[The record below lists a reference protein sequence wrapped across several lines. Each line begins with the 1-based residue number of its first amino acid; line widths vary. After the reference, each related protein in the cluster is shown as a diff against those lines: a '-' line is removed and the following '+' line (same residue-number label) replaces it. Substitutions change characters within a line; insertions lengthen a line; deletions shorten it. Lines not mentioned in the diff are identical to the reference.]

1 MQPLKTP
8 IMIGAGR
15 SALLRNLGVM
25 FAPAIVGLAVGI
37 TTFGDR
43 QEFLR
48 LIRYGGTYRQEF
60 K

>member
-1 MQPLKTP
+1 
-8 IMIGAGR
+8 MIGAGR